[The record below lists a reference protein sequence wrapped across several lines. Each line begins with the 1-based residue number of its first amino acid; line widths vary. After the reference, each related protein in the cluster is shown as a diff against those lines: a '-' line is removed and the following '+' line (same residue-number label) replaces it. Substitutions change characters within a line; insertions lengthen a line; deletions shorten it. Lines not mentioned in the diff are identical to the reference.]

1 MTTIFQNRN
10 SAELEGN
17 RRLTQSVETHFV
29 CPNVK
34 PLERLGFQKGW
45 NFHFIQKVHH
55 DGLSGKYLKYQSAPL
70 ENCLSIFQHQK
81 EITHSCYLPTVN
93 HSLFLF
99 KVVVLWGFFLNAM
112 EFEGRH
118 EAISSEIA
126 CSLPC
131 VSVFMHRESK
141 VHHPVSIPYPA
152 SPGKRKRS
160 TGVSLQPQ
168 MTDTTATPSTHKDPL
183 KPWGSGESINHLGL
197 FQQRY
202 WKIRSFGEEEDP
214 GKSERQDNCLGKKKK
229 KDWEKNAY
237 FTV

>member
-160 TGVSLQPQ
+160 DWCIS
-168 MTDTTATPSTHKDPL
+168 TAADDRYYGHPIHSQ
-183 KPWGSGESINHLGL
+183 GSIEA
-197 FQQRY
+197 
-202 WKIRSFGEEEDP
+202 
-214 GKSERQDNCLGKKKK
+214 LGKWWVHKSSWPFSTEIL
-229 KDWEKNAY
+229 KD
-237 FTV
+237 